1 MSIAVIQMVSQ
12 DDVTANLA
20 AARRLLEQAAE
31 GGARLAVLPEN
42 FAAMG
47 RRDLAELG
55 RAEAR
60 GNGPILPW
68 LNSAARDLRLWI
80 VAGTLPLP
88 PDGQPEAKANA
99 CSLLIDEHGE
109 RVARYD
115 KLHLFDVD
123 VADARGR
130 YRESD
135 DYAFGQKIVV
145 ADTPVGRLGL
155 TVCYDLR
162 FPELYTAPRP
172 CHRDPVLPAGGRTG
186 WRSPTGPGDVRPFG
200 HRRSLGPGPGRAAAG
215 RSGAAGGARRRRT
228 GGYPPAHAGG
238 GAQTIFPAGRTAAGA
253 YGVNMSELLSSVS
266 QQLLAPGGLELDSL
280 PGILHELNGPGIDAA
295 DLYFQSQ
302 VSESWMLEDGIV
314 KEGSFNL
321 DQGVGVRAQSGEKTG
336 FAYSNAITAEALKQA
351 AVAARSI
358 SRAGQNGSVQAFKAV
373 VPARLYAGEN
383 PLDVLSRAE
392 KVELLKQIDA
402 ATRALDPRIQQVTV
416 SMAGVWEQILV
427 AASDGSLAADI
438 RPLVRF
444 NVSVI
449 VEQNGRRERGGHG
462 GGGRTDYRYFLQ
474 EDRAMGY
481 AREAL
486 RQALVNL
493 EAIPAPAGTLPVVMG
508 AGWSGVLLHEAVGH
522 GLEGD
527 FNRKGSSAYSG
538 RVGEKV
544 ASSLCTIVDDGT
556 LAGRRGSLSVDD
568 EGTPSNC
575 NVLIENGVLKGYMQD
590 KLNAR
595 LMGVART
602 GNGRRE
608 SYAHLPMPRMT
619 NTYMLAGESDPQEI
633 IASVEKGIYC
643 ANLGGG
649 QVDITSG
656 KFVFS
661 TSEAYLIENGRI
673 TTPVKGATLIGNGP
687 EAMSRVSMVGND
699 LALDSGVGTCGKDG
713 QSVPVGVGQPTLKI
727 DAITVGGTGA

>member
-1 MSIAVIQMVSQ
+1 MS
-12 DDVTANLA
+12 
-20 AARRLLEQAAE
+20 
-31 GGARLAVLPEN
+31 
-42 FAAMG
+42 
-47 RRDLAELG
+47 DL
-55 RAEAR
+55 
-60 GNGPILPW
+60 
-68 LNSAARDLRLWI
+68 
-80 VAGTLPLP
+80 
-88 PDGQPEAKANA
+88 
-99 CSLLIDEHGE
+99 
-109 RVARYD
+109 
-115 KLHLFDVD
+115 
-123 VADARGR
+123 
-130 YRESD
+130 
-135 DYAFGQKIVV
+135 
-145 ADTPVGRLGL
+145 
-155 TVCYDLR
+155 
-162 FPELYTAPRP
+162 
-172 CHRDPVLPAGGRTG
+172 
-186 WRSPTGPGDVRPFG
+186 
-200 HRRSLGPGPGRAAAG
+200 
-215 RSGAAGGARRRRT
+215 
-228 GGYPPAHAGG
+228 
-238 GAQTIFPAGRTAAGA
+238 
-253 YGVNMSELLSSVS
+253 LLSVS
-266 QQLLAPGGLELDSL
+266 EHLLAPGDLSIEHLPEILGELA
-280 PGILHELNGPGIDAA
+280 GPGIDAA
-295 DLYFQSQ
+295 DLYFQGQ
-302 VSESWMLEDGIV
+302 VSESWVLEDGIV
-314 KEGSFNL
+314 KEGSFHL

-336 FAYSNAITAEALKQA
+336 FAYSNAITSDALRQA
-351 AVAARSI
+351 ARAARSI
-358 SRAGQNGSVQAFKAV
+358 SRAGQEGRVQAFV
-373 VPARLYAGEN
+373 SPQITRLYDSSS
-383 PLDVLSRAE
+383 PLDVISRAE
-392 KVELLKQIDA
+392 KVELLKKVDA
-402 ATRALDPRIQQVTV
+402 ATRALDSRIKQVTV
-416 SMAGVWEQILV
+416 SMAGVWERILI
-427 AASDGSLAADI
+427 AASDGSLGADV

-493 EAIPAPAGTLPVVMG
+493 EAVPAPAGTLPVVMG

-538 RVGEKV
+538 RIGEKV

-556 LAGRRGSLSVDD
+556 LAYRRGSLSVDD
-568 EGTPSNC
+568 EGTPTQC
-575 NVLIENGVLKGYMQD
+575 TTLIENGVLKGYMQD

-595 LMGVART
+595 LMKVART

-619 NTYMLAGESDPQEI
+619 NTYMLAGKSDPQEI
-633 IASVEKGIYC
+633 IASVERGIYC

-661 TSEAYLIENGRI
+661 TSEAYLIENGKI

-727 DAITVGGTGA
+727 DAMTVGGTGA